1 MLRLKKIT
9 TIIVT
14 AVMLA
19 GCVNTKQQ
27 QNTSD
32 QVSQNDKYKGNLEI
46 VIADVKQAQI
56 HNKLKDTTQINNL
69 LDGFEKMHVD
79 GVRITIFGEEVNP
92 NPKMFDYL
100 YHEARRR
107 DFKIFAN
114 PALWEGARRIVNRI
128 NKGKNTGQ
136 KVLGDSQATDIL
148 VERILK
154 FSKEYPVDWICPFN
168 EDGKPGQYWTA
179 SQISQTYQRLAE
191 NNIKAELIGPCTWGV
206 GSGTKIL
213 NKTDIK
219 DYISVATTHNLG
231 FEHNK
236 WSKFLKSAK
245 GLKVWDSETNMNKKY
260 EEKDIRI
267 DAAMKAGV
275 NGLVLYDSWKG
286 IDLATG
292 NLNAVGEQ
300 WVEKYLKQ
308 DTSVTKI

>member
-1 MLRLKKIT
+1 MKIKQ
-9 TIIVT
+9 IT
-14 AVMLA
+14 AVLLSALMLV
-19 GCVNTKQQ
+19 GCVNANKKKTNNIVQAPS
-27 QNTSD
+27 NE
-32 QVSQNDKYKGNLEI
+32 KYKGNLEI

-56 HNKLKDTTQINNL
+56 HNKLKDTTQVNHL
-69 LDGFEKMHVD
+69 LDGFEKMQVD

-92 NPKMFDYL
+92 NPKMYDYL
-100 YHEARRR
+100 YHEAKARG
-107 DFKIFAN
+107 FKIFAN

-136 KVLGDSQATDIL
+136 KVLGDDQATDLL

-168 EDGKPGQYWTA
+168 EDGQPGQYWTA
-179 SQISQTYQRLAE
+179 SQINETYQRLAE
-191 NNIKAELIGPCTWGV
+191 NNIEAQLIGPCTWGV

-245 GLKVWDSETNMNKKY
+245 GLKVWDSETNMNKKFKD
-260 EEKDIRI
+260 KDIRI
-267 DAAMKAGV
+267 EAAIKAGV

-286 IDLATG
+286 IDLTTG

-300 WVEKYLKQ
+300 WVEKYLEKEVKV
-308 DTSVTKI
+308 SKI